1 MAIPSLQDFLRW
13 MQGRDQKKKSAF
25 DSEREAYEFVQK
37 VYKDTGGVSPEL
49 RNAYLFYLK
58 NIHDDCPAASSGPG
72 SN

>member
-25 DSEREAYEFVQK
+25 DSEREAYDFVQK

-58 NIHDDCPAASSGPG
+58 NIHDDCPSGSEPKSG
-72 SN
+72 